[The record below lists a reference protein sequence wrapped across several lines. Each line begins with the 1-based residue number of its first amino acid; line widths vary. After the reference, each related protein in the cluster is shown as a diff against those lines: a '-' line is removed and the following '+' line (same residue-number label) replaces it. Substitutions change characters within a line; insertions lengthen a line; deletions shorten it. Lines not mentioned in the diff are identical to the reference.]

1 MKKKI
6 IKGLI
11 KVLILIMLFSGIS
24 FFLKADIESKYKR
37 NYLISN
43 STIINIKK
51 RTSGC
56 IYFKLAKVQYR
67 IKIRT
72 LRYSNLMLNDSI
84 EESNLKEIYYP
95 DMSAGQYIYDLQ
107 IKRSG
112 LYEQC
117 FLTTTMSAKLRV
129 EITTKK

>member
-24 FFLKADIESKYKR
+24 FFLKADIESKYKK

-43 STIINIKK
+43 STIINIKS

-56 IYFKLAKVQYR
+56 IYFKKLNGKYR
-67 IKIRT
+67 IIIKLIG
-72 LRYSNLMLNDSI
+72 YSNMLLNDLIKS
-84 EESNLKEIYYP
+84 STGEIYYP
-95 DMSAGQYIYDLQ
+95 DMSTGQYIYDLQ

-117 FLTTTMSAKLRV
+117 FLTTTMPAKLRV
-129 EITTKK
+129 EIVKK

>member
-1 MKKKI
+1 MKKNFIRWSVKI
-6 IKGLI
+6 
-11 KVLILIMLFSGIS
+11 LILIILFSGIT
-24 FFLKADIESKYKR
+24 FFLRADVEAMYNR
-37 NYLISN
+37 NYIVSK
-43 STIINIKK
+43 STMLKIQP

-56 IYFKLAKVQYR
+56 IYFKLAKGEYR

-117 FLTTTMSAKLRV
+117 FLTTTMPAKLRV
-129 EITTKK
+129 EITKK

>member
-56 IYFKLAKVQYR
+56 IYFKLAKGEYR

-84 EESNLKEIYYP
+84 ESNMKEIYYP

-117 FLTTTMSAKLRV
+117 FLTTTMPAKLRV
-129 EITTKK
+129 EITKK

>member
-1 MKKKI
+1 MKKNFIRWSVKI
-6 IKGLI
+6 
-11 KVLILIMLFSGIS
+11 LILIILFSGIT
-24 FFLKADIESKYKR
+24 FFLRADVEAMYNR
-37 NYLISN
+37 NYIVSK
-43 STIINIKK
+43 NITLKIQP

-56 IYFKLAKVQYR
+56 IYFKLAKGEYR

-107 IKRSG
+107 IKKSG

-117 FLTTTMSAKLRV
+117 FLTTTMPAKLRV
-129 EITTKK
+129 EITKK

>member
-1 MKKKI
+1 MKKKFI
-6 IKGLI
+6 RWAVKI
-11 KVLILIMLFSGIS
+11 LILIMLFSGIS
-24 FFLKADIESKYKR
+24 FLLKADVEAKYKR

-56 IYFKLAKVQYR
+56 IYFKLAKGEYR
-67 IKIRT
+67 INIRT

-84 EESNLKEIYYP
+84 ESNMKETYYP
-95 DMSAGQYIYDLQ
+95 DMSPGQYIYDLQ

-112 LYEQC
+112 VYEQC
-117 FLTTTMSAKLRV
+117 FLTTTMSARLKI
-129 EITTKK
+129 EITKK